1 MASREHKNF
10 IRIFHSFEYKDCF
23 YLVMEWMDGGDLSTM
38 IKAIPAEIPELVLA
52 YLSKQILLAIHNMHE
67 NS

>member
-38 IKAIPAEIPELVLA
+38 IKAIPAEIPEPVIA
-52 YLSKQILLAIHNMHE
+52 YLSK
-67 NS
+67 